1 VRRHVV
7 GVSMGDEGELAPFPG
22 IQPQVRFGQPGA
34 AAKFN
39 LDAGG
44 IHAGKGTFGSGAWQ
58 WTGSSKLPSFEI
70 PVTGREGWRPPLQ
83 TDDMKT
89 NCKTLAIVGLALGI
103 TSSMPLAQAEPGAP
117 GSGAFFEKADQNGDG
132 KITSDEAGEKWDRLS
147 KADKDGDGGVS
158 RQEMASVMGAMGA
171 GAMFEKADANADG
184 KISEAEAGER
194 WERLGKAD
202 KDGDGFVSREEFAV
216 AVRFM
221 AGAGAGAGAGGA
233 GGRPDPREFL
243 AKVDKDGN
251 GAFTEDEVP
260 AELWEKISKADAN
273 SDGKITPEEIQKARA
288 AAGGE
293 APGAGG
299 AGQAPKRPPLES

>member
-1 VRRHVV
+1 
-7 GVSMGDEGELAPFPG
+7 
-22 IQPQVRFGQPGA
+22 
-34 AAKFN
+34 
-39 LDAGG
+39 
-44 IHAGKGTFGSGAWQ
+44 
-58 WTGSSKLPSFEI
+58 
-70 PVTGREGWRPPLQ
+70 
-83 TDDMKT
+83 MKMKS
-89 NCKTLAIVGLALGI
+89 KTLAIVGLALGL

-158 RQEMASVMGAMGA
+158 RQEMASMMGAVGA

-202 KDGDGFVSREEFAV
+202 KDGDGFVNREEFAA
-216 AVRFM
+216 AVRGM
-221 AGAGAGAGAGGA
+221 AGAGGA
-233 GGRPDPREFL
+233 EGRPDPREFL

-299 AGQAPKRPPLES
+299 AGQTPKRPPVES